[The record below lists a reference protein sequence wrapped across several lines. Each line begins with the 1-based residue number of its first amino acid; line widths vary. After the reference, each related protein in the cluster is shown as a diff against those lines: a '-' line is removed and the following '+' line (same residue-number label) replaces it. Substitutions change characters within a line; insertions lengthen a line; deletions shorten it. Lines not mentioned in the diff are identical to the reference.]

1 MFTQP
6 DRIGQI
12 AREHHRQL
20 IADASQ
26 CRQYDRLVPRTPSA
40 AARITRRLVAAF
52 ARPHAVAAETPA
64 R

>member
-20 IADASQ
+20 MADASQ
-26 CRQYDRLVPRTPSA
+26 CRSHEGLAPRTPSPA
-40 AARITRRLVAAF
+40 TRITRRLVAAF
-52 ARPHAVAAETPA
+52 ARAGAVAAEAPG